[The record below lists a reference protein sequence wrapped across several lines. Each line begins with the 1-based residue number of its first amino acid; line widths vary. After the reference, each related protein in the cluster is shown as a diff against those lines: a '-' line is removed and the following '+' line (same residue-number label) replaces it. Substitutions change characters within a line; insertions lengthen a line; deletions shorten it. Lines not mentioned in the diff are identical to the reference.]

1 MRVAAGFLIFH
12 MLLFRNNTV
21 TYFVVNANPTPLDSV
36 ISMYSI
42 WLNLSWFFLARA
54 AGPSFVLQEFVNSTP
69 MQRI

>member
-1 MRVAAGFLIFH
+1 MRVAAGFSYASPS
-12 MLLFRNNTV
+12 FRNNIV
-21 TYFVVNANPTPLDSV
+21 IYFVVNANPTLLDSV

-69 MQRI
+69 AA